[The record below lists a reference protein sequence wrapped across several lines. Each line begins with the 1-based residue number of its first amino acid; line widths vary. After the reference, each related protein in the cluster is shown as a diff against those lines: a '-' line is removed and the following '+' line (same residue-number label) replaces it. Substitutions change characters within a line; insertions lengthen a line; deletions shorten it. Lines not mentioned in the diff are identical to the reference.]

1 MVENVG
7 QLPCECIE
15 FVVGQGKACQVRHM
29 GDVFPAEARV
39 FRRGHG
45 SEGRAT
51 VGKSVD
57 RVVGALRAVD
67 GRFDTFEYKDD
78 PFGR

>member
-1 MVENVG
+1 
-7 QLPCECIE
+7 
-15 FVVGQGKACQVRHM
+15 M

-39 FRRGHG
+39 LRRGHG

-67 GRFDTFEYKDD
+67 GRFDTFEDKDD